1 MPSIVETLRT
11 RTHSAAAWLNKHTQ
25 LVAMRLRTILN
36 QVGDDE
42 QPGLDPGKLM
52 VRVGLVTVVLSLIS
66 ALLTFLILTGLT
78 PIVPRPEVV
87 VGALFLNVS
96 LIIAMII
103 IVASQISGLVRA
115 WREKVAG
122 ARLHI
127 RIVGLFSLIAA
138 LPAILLAIAATVS
151 FARSLDNWFSD
162 RVRAIIDNSVDVA
175 RTYVAEHSQVIRT
188 DIVNMT
194 RDVNAAADEVS
205 KDPKRLKEVILSQAA
220 LRDLPS
226 AFLIDNAGKREL
238 TALEDQKLP
247 FTLPTPAAIHEAEA
261 GQIPLSVSMRD
272 HRISAIAKLDA
283 FPGKYLYVSRGIS
296 PTVLRHLDQTERNAA
311 EYTALRRARGGLKW
325 AHGLM
330 YLTISMTALLAA
342 IWAGMWFAGRFV
354 APIRRLI
361 AAAQE
366 VSTGN
371 LQVAL
376 PEKRGE
382 GDLRRLSQTFN
393 TMTRELKHQR
403 DALVTANE
411 QLEIRRRFM
420 EAVLSGVSAGVIG
433 LDSQD
438 RITLVSRSACELLGV
453 EQDDLVGKPFT
464 VALPEL
470 AQVLEKSNE
479 PNLKARPQEQ
489 ISTVVEGE
497 ERTYA
502 VRITHEKAGDQDVG
516 SVVTFDDVTELV
528 VAQRTSAW
536 ADVARRIAHEIKNPL
551 TPIQLSAERLRRKYG
566 ERIEGDRETFNKLTE
581 TIERQAGHIK
591 GMVDEFAAFA
601 RMPKPEMNP
610 TDVRDAVQEA
620 VLLFREAHPNIEYPL
635 EIPRAP
641 ISSLLD
647 RRLISQAVTNLVKNA
662 TEAIETAAQSGD
674 KPADWHGRVTTR
686 VRPESD
692 RVHIEVIDNGTGLP
706 RQNRT
711 RLLEPYVTTKGHK
724 GTGLGLAMVQKI
736 TEQHGGTLTLEDA
749 ACVTGEDTT
758 GAVVR
763 ITLPLQ
769 ESPHKTAESG
779 GSPNTTDQ
787 TESPATTSG

>member
-1 MPSIVETLRT
+1 MPTILKTLP
-11 RTHSAAAWLNKHTQ
+11 
-25 LVAMRLRTILN
+25 MRLLTTTTWLGKHIRLGLTRMKHSLS

-42 QPGLDPGKLM
+42 QPGLDPGKRM
-52 VRVGLVTVVLSLIS
+52 VQIGLITVVLSLIS
-66 ALLTFLILTGLT
+66 ALVTFLILTGLT
-78 PIVPRPEVV
+78 PIVPRNEVV
-87 VGALFLNVS
+87 VGALFVNVA

-103 IVASQISGLVRA
+103 IVTAQVIGLVRA

-138 LPAILLAIAATVS
+138 LPAILLAVAATVS

-188 DIVNMT
+188 DIVNMA
-194 RDVNAAADEVS
+194 RDINASAEEVAREP
-205 KDPKRLKEVILSQAA
+205 DRFRQIILSQAA

-226 AFLIDNAGKREL
+226 AFVINSSGNLEL
-238 TALEDQKLP
+238 TALEDRELP
-247 FTLPTPAAIHEAEA
+247 FTTPTPAAIQEANA

-272 HRISAIAKLDA
+272 HRISAIVKLEA
-283 FPGKYLYVSRGIS
+283 FPGQYLYVSRGIS
-296 PTVLRHLDQTERNAA
+296 PAVLRHLDRTERNAA

-330 YLTISMTALLAA
+330 YSTISMTALLAA
-342 IWAGMWFAGRFV
+342 IWTGMWFAGRFV

-371 LQVAL
+371 LNVAL

-393 TMTRELKHQR
+393 TMTRELKNQR
-403 DALVTANE
+403 DALVTANQ

-420 EAVLSGVSAGVIG
+420 EAVLAGVSAGVIG
-433 LDSQD
+433 LDSEN
-438 RITLVSRSACELLGV
+438 RITLVSRSACELLGA
-453 EQDDLVGKPFT
+453 EPEDLIGKPFV

-470 AQVLEKSNE
+470 ALVLEKSNE
-479 PNLKARPQEQ
+479 PTLKPRPQEQ
-489 ISTVVEGE
+489 ITTVVEGE

-502 VRITHEKAGDQDVG
+502 VNITREKAGDEDVG

-528 VAQRTSAW
+528 AAQRSTAW

-551 TPIQLSAERLRRKYG
+551 TPIQLSAGRLRRKYG
-566 ERIEGDRETFNKLTE
+566 PHIEGDRETFDKLTE

-591 GMVDEFAAFA
+591 SMVDEFAAFA
-601 RMPKPEMNP
+601 RMPKPEMSC
-610 TDVRDAVQEA
+610 TDVRDAVQES
-620 VLLFREAHPNIEYPL
+620 VLLFREANQAIDYPL
-635 EIPRAP
+635 ELPRTGVP
-641 ISSLLD
+641 SLLD
-647 RRLISQAVTNLVKNA
+647 RRLISQAITNLVKNA
-662 TEAIETAAQSGD
+662 TEAVEAAAQSGE
-674 KPADWHGRVTTR
+674 KPAGWKGRVLTR
-686 VRPESD
+686 VRAESD

-706 RQNRT
+706 RQNRS

-749 ACVTGEDTT
+749 ECEPGDTT
-758 GAVVR
+758 AGAVVR
-763 ITLPLQ
+763 ITLPLHNHA
-769 ESPHKTAESG
+769 SGSAASG
-779 GSPNTTDQ
+779 GPANSTDQ
-787 TESPATTSG
+787 TASPATS

>member
-1 MPSIVETLRT
+1 MRPTFEKLRT
-11 RTHSAAAWLNKHTQ
+11 RPFAAFSGLRKH
-25 LVAMRLRTILN
+25 LHKAASRAALALGH
-36 QVGDDE
+36 VGDDE

-52 VRVGLVTVVLSLIS
+52 VRVGLITVVLSMIS

-87 VGALFLNVS
+87 ITVLFVNLC
-96 LIIAMII
+96 LILAMTG
-103 IVASQISGLVRA
+103 IVAYQIMGLLKA
-115 WREKVAG
+115 WREKIPG

-138 LPAILLAIAATVS
+138 LPAILLALAATVS

-162 RVRAIIDNSVDVA
+162 RVRSIIENSVDVA
-175 RTYVAEHSQVIRT
+175 RTYVEEHSQVIRT
-188 DIVNMT
+188 DIVNMA
-194 RDVNAAADEVS
+194 RDLNDSVS
-205 KDPKRLKEVILSQAA
+205 EIAQDPQRMKQIILSQAA

-226 AFLIDNAGKREL
+226 AFIINTTGQREI
-238 TALEDQKLP
+238 TALEDRELP
-247 FTLPTPAAIHEAEA
+247 FTLPTQAAISEANA

-272 HRISAIAKLDA
+272 HRISAIVKLDA
-283 FPGKYLYVSRGIS
+283 FPNKYLYVSRGIS
-296 PTVLRHLDQTERNAA
+296 PAVLRHLDRTESNAA

-403 DALVTANE
+403 DALVSANN
-411 QLEIRRRFM
+411 QLEVRRRFM

-433 LDSQD
+433 LDSQG
-438 RITLVSRSACELLGV
+438 RITLVSRSACELLSV
-453 EQDDLVGKPFT
+453 EADDLIGKPLGL
-464 VALPEL
+464 ALPQL
-470 AQVLEKSNE
+470 ADALAKSEE
-479 PNLKARPQEQ
+479 PNLKPRAQEQ
-489 ISTVVEGE
+489 VSAIVEGE

-502 VRITHEKAGDQDVG
+502 VRITHERARDEDVG

-528 VAQRTSAW
+528 AAQRTSAW
-536 ADVARRIAHEIKNPL
+536 ADIARRIAHEIKNPL

-566 ERIEGDRETFNKLTE
+566 QSIEGDRETFSKLTE

-591 GMVDEFAAFA
+591 SMVDEFAAFA
-601 RMPKPEMNP
+601 RMPKPEMSP
-610 TDVRDAVQEA
+610 TDLRDAVQEP
-620 VLLFREAHPNIEYPL
+620 VLLFREAHPNLDYPL
-635 EIPRAP
+635 ELPKTA

-662 TEAIETAAQSGD
+662 TEAIESAAQSGE
-674 KPADWHGRVTTR
+674 KPEGWKGRVLTR
-686 VRPESD
+686 VRAESD

-706 RQNRT
+706 RQNRQ

-736 TEQHGGTLTLEDA
+736 TEQHGGTLVLEDA
-749 ACVTGEDTT
+749 PVEPGEASS
-758 GAVVR
+758 GAIVR
-763 ITLPLQ
+763 ITLPLKTGSDADPDGG
-769 ESPHKTAESG
+769 ESPSSNDHS
-779 GSPNTTDQ
+779 Q
-787 TESPATTSG
+787 FPATS